1 MEFEFT
7 LPIVGEKLFTI
18 EAESLEEAIYI
29 MCNGDVD
36 GEWTDMDFDIDI
48 HETLERVL
56 RSQYD

>member
-29 MCNGDVD
+29 MCNGDAD

-48 HETLERVL
+48 HEKLEQVL

>member
-7 LPIVGEKLFTI
+7 LPVVGEKLFTI

-48 HETLERVL
+48 HETLEQVL
-56 RSQYD
+56 RGQYD